1 VEAYAA
7 QFDEMRSRAIAAPR
21 EGNWLDYVV
30 GCLKVLAEEGHP
42 VPALR
47 VAIDGSV
54 PMGAGISSSAALEIA
69 LLRAARSL
77 LGLPI
82 DDTLLALLGQRAEN
96 GYVGMQCGTMD
107 QMVASLGAPGKAL
120 FLDTRDNRTA
130 LIDLPA
136 GHRIAVVHC
145 GVPHRLTASGYN
157 TRREECNRAARALGV
172 ALLREVGMADM
183 ARIEALAPPLDRRAR
198 HVVSENARVLAGV
211 DALRRGQTAVFGR
224 LMDESHASQRDD
236 YEVSI
241 PEIDALVE
249 SARRHG
255 AVGARLT
262 GGGFGGSIVALV
274 PEDAFDP
281 WLAGVLADRPA
292 ARLL

>member
-1 VEAYAA
+1 
-7 QFDEMRSRAIAAPR
+7 
-21 EGNWLDYVV
+21 
-30 GCLKVLAEEGHP
+30 
-42 VPALR
+42 
-47 VAIDGSV
+47 
-54 PMGAGISSSAALEIA
+54 
-69 LLRAARSL
+69 
-77 LGLPI
+77 
-82 DDTLLALLGQRAEN
+82 
-96 GYVGMQCGTMD
+96 
-107 QMVASLGAPGKAL
+107 
-120 FLDTRDNRTA
+120 
-130 LIDLPA
+130 
-136 GHRIAVVHC
+136 
-145 GVPHRLTASGYN
+145 
-157 TRREECNRAARALGV
+157 
-172 ALLREVGMADM
+172 MADM
-183 ARIEALAPPLDRRAR
+183 ARVEALAPPLDRRAR

-211 DALRRGQTAVFGR
+211 DALRRGQAAVFGR

-274 PEDAFDP
+274 PEGAFDP